1 MSLGAAGLKFCAAAS
16 ARANILKPVADGGH
30 GWIITSDGRLCT
42 KHKVTFDS
50 QSGSAVAGKMVSYTD
65 KIIAPNTP
73 SRQGY
78 TFVGWYTDTA
88 FTTAWD
94 FANDTMPDNDL
105 TLYAKWTK
113 NPASASTLSPELPK
127 SPGVRL
133 AETGSNTV
141 LFVLAASI
149 FVASGIVL
157 FKKQAKRP

>member
-1 MSLGAAGLKFCAAAS
+1 MAIAS
-16 ARANILKPVADGGH
+16 QEVA
-30 GWIITSDGRLCT
+30 
-42 KHKVTFDS
+42 F
-50 QSGSAVAGKMVSYTD
+50 TD
-65 KIIAPNTP
+65 KITAPAVPN
-73 SRQGY
+73 RQGY
-78 TFVGWYTDTA
+78 TFAGWYTDTA

-113 NPASASTLSPELPK
+113 NPAPASTLSPESPK
-127 SPGVRL
+127 SPGARL